1 VTMRPTVELLA
12 LLLLAAACSPA
23 QNTSTNSAPVASTA
37 PVVASATSGAV
48 AAAIANGKMIFQT
61 GKDSDGVAISA
72 KKRPLHPYCAA
83 CHHVDG
89 SGGLKLPGGATS
101 ADLRHKALVTDQK
114 VPYTQALLERAISS
128 GIDNEGKPLAPVM
141 PHWTLSKR
149 DLHDVAYYVLTQL
162 K

>member
-1 VTMRPTVELLA
+1 MEMRPVLVPLSVLFLA
-12 LLLLAAACSPA
+12 VGCSSS
-23 QNTSTNSAPVASTA
+23 QNPSSSSTSIASTA

-48 AAAIANGKMIFQT
+48 AAAIVNGKMIFQR
-61 GKDSDGVAISA
+61 GKDSDGVPISA
-72 KKRPLHPYCAA
+72 KKHPLYASCAA
-83 CHHVDG
+83 CHRVDG
-89 SGGLKLPGGATS
+89 SGGMKLPGGATS

-114 VPYTQALLERAISS
+114 HPYNLMLLERAIST
-128 GIDNEGKPLAPVM
+128 GIDNEAKPLAPVM